1 VDFFGRQERARRRT
15 RWLILIF
22 TLAVVVVSTA
32 VGLVLALLLESLE
45 GDWNLPSR
53 DWIAA
58 NAGIVG
64 GMSLA
69 AAGFILAAS
78 LFKHFQLGSGGS
90 EVAAE
95 LGGEPVL
102 PEDRDPG
109 RRRLQ
114 NIVDEMAIAAGIPAP
129 QAYVLEQETAINA
142 FAAGHTPENAAV
154 AVTRGALNRLSRAEL
169 QGVIGHEFSHILN
182 GDMRLN
188 TRLIGYLFGI
198 LAVSLV
204 GRSMLRAA
212 GHRGVR
218 TGRGAGSAVF
228 FLAGSAVFVL
238 GYTGVLAGRLIQA
251 AVSRQREFLADAAAV
266 QFTRLPEG
274 LAGALR
280 KIAGLPAGSW
290 LRSARAEEVSHMLFA
305 GGRRTLA
312 GLLATHPPIADR
324 LAALGAASMDAPPTV
339 TGAAGDSRPRGYG
352 DAVADGVALAAVPGA
367 VGTAKPAAGLYAR
380 ALAARVPAAAWES
393 VHRSD
398 LAGPSLLGI
407 LLDPDPSIRRRQLG
421 IIGGRLGPEVAG
433 RAANVAEALA
443 ATPRAER
450 LALADLAFPALRRQ
464 PVVRRTYLRET
475 IDLLTAVDG
484 DVDVFEAMLSGRMAT
499 FLEGLDRPPEPAS
512 VDRHRQA
519 AAAVTLM
526 TALALAAHA
535 DRRAAEAGFRAGVG
549 ALSASWPVAASTP
562 LPTRRPPAAA
572 LRSALAELGRPAPE
586 DARHL
591 VAALSAATAAGGLI
605 DEGGFAL
612 LRAACGTLGLPLPP
626 VVGHETSG
634 TG

>member
-22 TLAVVVVSTA
+22 ALAVALVSAA
-32 VGLVLALLLESLE
+32 VGLVLTLLLESLD
-45 GDWNLPSR
+45 GRWSLPSR
-53 DWIAA
+53 EWVAA
-58 NAGIVG
+58 NAGVVG
-64 GMSLA
+64 ALTLA

-78 LFKHFQLGSGGS
+78 LFKHLRLRSGGS

-114 NIVDEMAIAAGIPAP
+114 NVVEEMAVAAGIPAP
-129 QAYVLEQETAINA
+129 QAYVLEHEAAINA

-154 AVTRGALNRLSRAEL
+154 AVTRGALDRLSRAEL
-169 QGVIGHEFSHILN
+169 QGVVGHEFSHILN

-188 TRLIGYLFGI
+188 TRLMGYLFGI

-228 FLAGSAVFVL
+228 VLAGAAVYGL
-238 GYTGVLAGRLIQA
+238 GYAGVLAGRLIQA
-251 AVSRQREFLADAAAV
+251 AVSRQREYLADAAAV

-280 KIAGLPAGSW
+280 KIAGLPAGSR

-305 GGRRTLA
+305 AGRRTLA

-324 LAALGAASMDAPPTV
+324 LAALGAQPLDAPT
-339 TGAAGDSRPRGYG
+339 TGTGNAGDRRPAGIDG
-352 DAVADGVALAAVPGA
+352 ALADGVALAAVPGA
-367 VGTAKPAAGLYAR
+367 VGTAEAAAGRYAR
-380 ALAARVPAAAWES
+380 GLADRVPVVVWES

-398 LAGPSLLGI
+398 LAVPCLLGV
-407 LLDPDPSIRRRQLG
+407 LLDPERSIRQRQLG
-421 IIGGRLGPEVAG
+421 IISGRLGAEVAA
-433 RAANVAEALA
+433 RAADIARALA

-464 PVVRRTYLRET
+464 PLVRRNYLRET
-475 IDLLTAVDG
+475 IDRLTTVDG
-484 DVDVFEAMLSGRMAT
+484 DLDVFEAMLSGRMAAC
-499 FLEGLDRPPEPAS
+499 LERVDRQPEPAP
-512 VDRHRQA
+512 VDRHGQA
-519 AAAVTLM
+519 AAAVTLLA
-526 TALALAAHA
+526 ALAMAAQA
-535 DRRAAEAGFRAGVG
+535 DRRAAEAAFGAGLE
-549 ALSASWPVAASTP
+549 ALSAAWPLSASTP
-562 LPTRRPPAAA
+562 LPTHPPPAAG
-572 LRSALAELGRPAPE
+572 LRAALAELGRPAPE
-586 DARHL
+586 DARSL
-591 VAALSAATAAGGLI
+591 VAALSAATAAGGRI
-605 DEGGFAL
+605 DGRGFAL
-612 LRAACGTLGLPLPP
+612 LRAACGSLGLPLPP
-626 VVGHETSG
+626 VVGHDAAG